1 MPVKPA
7 TRSSSSKSL
16 IISAIIGVILFVSL
30 SLLLEGLFRWTRLDG
45 FLQLRSM
52 GVYHNQFEIKW
63 FTLKDFVRENNGVDV
78 IILGNSMVNTGID
91 PVILS
96 NQYAAQTGNEL
107 RVFNFGVEGLTVAP
121 NSVLAR
127 LLVQEYHP
135 GALIFVTEMRDYT
148 AANGVEVEE
157 QLLSD
162 EWLTA
167 RLGAKTTFRTWL
179 IDNSP
184 HVQHLLPF
192 RNWSRE
198 DFPDTFLMSTH
209 RFKNTTPAG
218 YEPDRN
224 TEGKVS
230 IPPNPDDP
238 AEQLL
243 FEMFANY
250 TLDPGRL
257 ENLADILALNR
268 EGTQILITE
277 LPLHPNYF
285 VYFGGERVHEDYL
298 AELVPFITSRDGVFL
313 PPLSADLIPDE
324 YRSDYYHLNYMGA
337 GVYSALLAD
346 QLAALCVDEGTC
358 LKTNEDRGQAK

>member
-1 MPVKPA
+1 MPIKPA

-16 IISAIIGVILFVSL
+16 IISAIIGVILFASL

-63 FTLKDFVRENNGVDV
+63 FTLKDFVRDNDGVDV

-91 PVILS
+91 PDILVK
-96 NQYAAQTGNEL
+96 QYAAQTGNEL
-107 RVFNFGVEGLTVAP
+107 RIFNFGVEGLTVAP

-157 QLLSD
+157 QLLNN

-167 RLGAKTTFRTWL
+167 RRGEKSTFRTWL
-179 IDNSP
+179 IENST
-184 HVQHLLPF
+184 HIQHLLPF

-198 DFPDTFLMSTH
+198 DFPDTFLMSIH
-209 RFKNTTPAG
+209 RFKNTTHAG

-230 IPPNPDDP
+230 ISPDPDDP

-250 TLDPGRL
+250 TLDPSRL
-257 ENLADILALNR
+257 ENLADILALKR
-268 EGTQILITE
+268 GETQILITE
-277 LPLHPNYF
+277 LPLHSNYF
-285 VYFGGERVHEDYL
+285 VYFGGEHVHEDYL

-313 PPLSADLIPDE
+313 PPLSPDLIQDD

-337 GVYSALLAD
+337 RVYSALLAD
-346 QLAALCVDEGTC
+346 QLAELCLTEGVC
-358 LKTNEDRGQAK
+358 LRTVNPGEQAK